1 MKSARFSIT
10 PPATG
15 KEAMQSNLLR
25 PRSHRLRGFL
35 QSIDGFSLASG
46 IVVGLY
52 ALTLVFQFTA
62 TFGTSQTVVTAVM
75 IAIALGLSVGAR
87 GSASNKGGRRDRST
101 ALGVTH
107 FGLAAWMVMFE
118 WLILRLT
125 FLTGRVPVTTLSD
138 PATALLF
145 VTFLAILALSLPAFG
160 IAVIASLLGTGP
172 IGDPRQSSNQ
182 PSLQR
187 RVSAGVGQYLSGIVF
202 GMLFHAYVIAPIA
215 GVHIG
220 GILAAIS
227 GAILFLACLALR
239 QHADDVNPSQQVGGT
254 IEEPRTETAKRTI
267 LGGLRY
273 QLDRT
278 WTMLVVLA
286 LGASL
291 ALLIRAMH
299 QLLPGT
305 SFLMSTAWA
314 AVVAGLVLGP
324 LLIEGRCR
332 HSEDRSAPLAGLC
345 LFAATCSSIV
355 LLSFPILIDCE
366 LLLNAHVSQVWLAM
380 GARGLLATLFCLPV
394 GIAWGSVWA
403 LSQQKPL
410 SRAHPF
416 NDNPNRSEAFL
427 CSARGDFSRL
437 HPLAFAAGY
446 CSIGYFGLSH
456 FLTNDLIVI
465 TVWVLA
471 CLGLVQF
478 ALHPQMPRGWVNRG
492 AIAAAACLIVAAGP
506 LRDRF
511 DPSRSARLLFA
522 TDVFVARQAGM
533 APEFFTVL
541 NEGRNVALIEGEKGT
556 YSVWKYRGSQL
567 QLREDGVPKA
577 VVSTDTR
584 ICPQFSAEL
593 LQAVFPLTLHDQPQD
608 VLILGAGGG
617 VSLTTC
623 LSFPVQHVTLA
634 EADSGLLELLESV
647 IWRSAGAQP
656 LSDDRVRLL
665 RVDPVLA
672 VVGQDRP
679 YDAII
684 SSPDHLMLAQSS
696 PYATVE
702 FFRQT
707 AAKLTED
714 GIFCQR
720 FQQVDFGASPLQA
733 VVRTMRAAFSCVA
746 AIETAPGELAL
757 LGSNSPQGLAR
768 KDLVKRLS
776 RSHVRISLAELGW
789 DWSVPLNLPAYD
801 DDVLAKLSEAG
812 TAGLNCVANGRFAF
826 QLPQEVMRWGPKQ
839 QELLACMSQ
848 HAGRL
853 LVWDHVD
860 GNDPALLRRLS
871 EVAGQRKLMSAKSY
885 TDRKWAYR
893 KSVREQLTERP
904 RSVIQQVSGGESR
917 RRLHPED
924 RRRKNY
930 LAALGAAAKEK
941 HPDPDAV
948 RRVAD
953 YEIPYDPLLSY
964 FVHREAAELYS
975 QTRPRDVRSE
985 LNHRL
990 HLAYYADAR
999 DRSIRNVITALG
1011 LLCEH
1016 ADSVPQPQ
1024 ERFDHINALYQ
1035 VLRARWQVRGTDQP
1049 KSTRIALNDIERT
1062 ISALEASFPVME
1074 SLNRDL
1080 GSSEATWQSRQR
1092 YLDMTL
1098 VRPLRTFRSRLLPHH
1113 LRRERKRAELERGSE
1128 P

>member
-1 MKSARFSIT
+1 
-10 PPATG
+10 
-15 KEAMQSNLLR
+15 MQSKLFP
-25 PRSHRLRGFL
+25 PRSLRLQGLL
-35 QSIDGFSLASG
+35 QSIDGISLASG

-62 TFGTSQTVVTAVM
+62 TFGTSQTVTAAVM
-75 IAIALGLSVGAR
+75 IAMAVGVSVGAR
-87 GSASNKGGRRDRST
+87 GSASNRGDRRDCYA

-107 FGLAAWMVMFE
+107 FGLAAWMVVFE
-118 WLILRLT
+118 WLIERLM
-125 FLTGRVPVTTLSD
+125 FLTGRIPVTTLTD
-138 PATALLF
+138 PVTSLVF
-145 VTFLAILALSLPAFG
+145 VTLIAMLALSLPAYG
-160 IAVIASLLGTGP
+160 ITVVAGILGTQAVSDG
-172 IGDPRQSSNQ
+172 RQSPDQS
-182 PSLQR
+182 SLKR
-187 RVSAGVGQYLSGIVF
+187 RGPGGVGQYLSGIAF
-202 GMLFHAYVIAPIA
+202 GMLLHAYVIAPVA
-215 GVHIG
+215 GVHMG

-227 GAILFLACLALR
+227 GAILFLICLALR
-239 QHADDVNPSQQVGGT
+239 HRADGTNHTQRVRGT
-254 IEEPRTETAKRTI
+254 IEEPEAERAKHPS
-267 LGGLRY
+267 LGGFRY
-273 QLDRT
+273 QLDRA
-278 WTMLVVLA
+278 WTPLVVLV
-286 LGASL
+286 LGALL

-299 QLLPGT
+299 QLIPGT
-305 SFLMSTAWA
+305 SFLMTTAWA
-314 AVVAGLVLGP
+314 ALLAGLALGP
-324 LLIEGRCR
+324 LLMVGRSR
-332 HSEDRSAPLAGLC
+332 DSDDRSAYRTGIC
-345 LFAATCSSIV
+345 LFAASSSSIV
-355 LLSFPILIDCE
+355 LLTFPLLIDCQ
-366 LLLNAHVSQVWLAM
+366 LFLNAHIAQVWWAM
-380 GARGLLATLFCLPV
+380 GTRGLLATLFCLPV

-403 LSQQKPL
+403 LSQPKPFAGAC
-410 SRAHPF
+410 SF
-416 NDNPNRSEAFL
+416 NDNPNRSESFL
-427 CSARGDFSRL
+427 GSVQGDFRRI
-437 HPLAFAAGY
+437 HPLAFAVGY

-456 FLTNDLIVI
+456 FLTNDLMVV
-465 TVWVLA
+465 TAWVLA

-478 ALHPQMPRGWVNRG
+478 VLRLQLPRGWVSRG
-492 AIAAAACLIVAAGP
+492 LVAAAACLIVAAGP

-511 DPSRSARLLFA
+511 DPSRSARLLFS

-533 APEFFTVL
+533 AQEFFTVL
-541 NEGRNVALIEGEKGT
+541 NEGRNVALAEGKKGT

-577 VVSTDTR
+577 IVSTDTR

-593 LQAVFPLTLHDQPQD
+593 LPAVLPLTLHEQPQD

-617 VSLTTC
+617 VSLNTS

-634 EADSGLLELLESV
+634 EADSGLLDLLESV
-647 IWRSAGAQP
+647 IWQQAGADP

-665 RVDPVLA
+665 RVDPMLA
-672 VVGQDRP
+672 VIGQDRH

-702 FFRQT
+702 FFRRS
-707 AAKLTED
+707 AAKLRED

-720 FQQVDFGASPLQA
+720 FQQIDFGASPLKA
-733 VVRTMRAAFSCVA
+733 VIRTMRAAFSSVA

-757 LGSNSPQGLAR
+757 LGTNSPNGLAR
-768 KDLVKRLS
+768 KDLVKRLR

-801 DDVLAKLSEAG
+801 DDALAELSEAG

-826 QLPQEVMRWGPKQ
+826 RLPQEVMRWGPKQ
-839 QELLACMSQ
+839 QEIYECLSQ
-848 HAGRL
+848 YAGRL

-860 GNDPALLRRLS
+860 GNDPDLLRRLS
-871 EVAGQRKLMSAKSY
+871 EVAGQRELMSAKSY

-904 RSVIQQVSGGESR
+904 RSVIQQISGGPSK

-941 HPDPDAV
+941 STNTDAV
-948 RRVAD
+948 HRVAA

-999 DRSIRNVITALG
+999 DRSIRNVVAALQ

-1016 ADSVPQPQ
+1016 ADSAPQPQ
-1024 ERFDHINALYQ
+1024 KRFDHINALYQ

-1062 ISALEASFPVME
+1062 VAALETSFPVME

-1080 GSSEATWQSRQR
+1080 GNSEATWQSRQR

-1113 LRRERKRAELERGSE
+1113 LRRERKRAELEQNSA